1 MLKRFFALCFSLL
14 IITPGLSTAQFS
26 GDAESWERE
35 EAWRAAA
42 SIETKVTENRLNVL
56 AKAGDDTATL
66 NLIMEIESNADWPAP
81 AREQTLFDFIQELR
95 QQTPR
100 IIGEEV
106 VAYLSAYQSKVL
118 VSHEDHPRSLM
129 PLFNIKG
136 AMKGVENGWI
146 RQEAVFDGA
155 VQLSENPEAF
165 VQAFESEQ
173 NYNRRQ
179 GFIDSLNNASASELS
194 LVTSAAMSTVNQ
206 HPALVELAV
215 DAALLNKDLDSII
228 KLARTIDGQ
237 YTQAFFSG
245 SAKAFSTNELSL
257 LFRAALENESSE
269 TAALAIAQLAPALS
283 TDKRIDKRP
292 LPLQ

>member
-106 VAYLSAYQSKVL
+106 VAYLSAYQSKGQVR
-118 VSHEDHPRSLM
+118 VGQWPVPQFR
-129 PLFNIKG
+129 
-136 AMKGVENGWI
+136 WI
-146 RQEAVFDGA
+146 R
-155 VQLSENPEAF
+155 SP
-165 VQAFESEQ
+165 
-173 NYNRRQ
+173 
-179 GFIDSLNNASASELS
+179 
-194 LVTSAAMSTVNQ
+194 
-206 HPALVELAV
+206 
-215 DAALLNKDLDSII
+215 
-228 KLARTIDGQ
+228 KL
-237 YTQAFFSG
+237 
-245 SAKAFSTNELSL
+245 
-257 LFRAALENESSE
+257 
-269 TAALAIAQLAPALS
+269 P
-283 TDKRIDKRP
+283 
-292 LPLQ
+292 